1 MLFKVTIK
9 DIAKK
14 SGYAVGT
21 VSRALNGHP
30 SVSPEARA
38 TILAVVQENN
48 FTPNSNAKHL
58 KQQVSSGIA
67 IIVKGARNMLFAGIL
82 ELLQAE
88 IREHNYAAFVN
99 YLGEEDNEVL
109 HARRICRERKPL
121 GILFLGSRLSFFR
134 ESFRGIEVP
143 CVLITNSA
151 AELGFSNLASVSTDD
166 ALAAET
172 CIRYLAERG
181 HRSIGVLG
189 GVLGGGDPSSIRLAG
204 CERGFAVCGL
214 PFDRIRQYQAARFSL
229 ESGYAAMEKLLISL
243 PDMTAVFA
251 FSDAMAIGALRALR
265 DHGKRVPEDISLV
278 GYDGIELSRYS
289 IPRLTTIRQEEQAL
303 ARRGVALLLAQI
315 EDGAAAAYETVPFRL
330 LDGES
335 VKILEK
341 K

>member
-1 MLFKVTIK
+1 MTIK
-9 DIAKK
+9 DIARK

-38 TILAVVQENN
+38 KILAVVQENN

-58 KQQVSSGIA
+58 KQQANSGIA

-82 ELLQAE
+82 ELLQTE
-88 IREHNYAAFVN
+88 IRQHGYAVFVN
-99 YLGEEDNEVL
+99 YLGEDDNEVL

-121 GILFLGSRLSFFR
+121 GILFLGSCLSFF
-134 ESFRGIEVP
+134 EEDFRGIEIP

-151 AELGFSNLASVSTDD
+151 ADLGFSNLASVSTDD

-172 CIRYLAERG
+172 CIRYLAEQG
-181 HRSIGVLG
+181 HRKIGILG
-189 GVLGGGDPSSIRLAG
+189 GVLGGADPSSIRLAG
-204 CERGFAVCGL
+204 CLKGFSACGI
-214 PFDRIRQYQAARFSL
+214 PFDQARQYQAARFSM
-229 ESGYAAMEKLLISL
+229 ESGYAAMEQLLISA
-243 PDMTAVFA
+243 PDTTAVFA

-265 DHGKRVPEDISLV
+265 DHGRRVPEDISLV

-289 IPRLTTIRQEEQAL
+289 IPRLATVRQEDHAL
-303 ARRGVALLLAQI
+303 ARRGVSLLLAQI
-315 EDGAAAAYETVPFRL
+315 EDGAPAAYETVPFSL
-330 LDGES
+330 MEGET
-335 VKILEK
+335 VKELEK

>member
-1 MLFKVTIK
+1 MTIK

-38 TILAVVQENN
+38 KILTVVQENN

-58 KQQVSSGIA
+58 KQQASSGVA

-88 IREHNYAAFVN
+88 IRKHGYAVFVN
-99 YLGEEDNEVL
+99 YLGEDDNEVL

-121 GILFLGSRLSFFR
+121 GILFLGSCLSFFS
-134 ESFRGIEVP
+134 ESFRSIEIP

-172 CIRYLAERG
+172 CIRYLVRHG
-181 HRSIGVLG
+181 HRRIGILG
-189 GVLGGGDPSSIRLAG
+189 GVLGGADPSSIRLAG
-204 CERGFAVCGL
+204 CEKGFSACGIS
-214 PFDRIRQYQAARFSL
+214 FDQERQYRAARFSL
-229 ESGYAAMEKLLISL
+229 ESGYAAMEKLLVTL
-243 PDMTAVFA
+243 PEMTAVFA

-289 IPRLTTIRQEEQAL
+289 IPRLTTVRQEEHAL
-303 ARRGVALLLAQI
+303 AQRGVALLLAQI
-315 EDGAAAAYETVPFRL
+315 EDGAPATYETVPFSF
-330 LDGES
+330 LDGET
-335 VKILEK
+335 VKELK
-341 K
+341 KK

>member
-1 MLFKVTIK
+1 MTTK
-9 DIAKK
+9 DIANK

-21 VSRALNGHP
+21 VSRVLNGHP

-38 TILAVVQENN
+38 KILAVVRENN

-67 IIVKGARNMLFAGIL
+67 IIVKGARNILFAGIL

-88 IREHNYAAFVN
+88 IQKHNYAAFVN
-99 YLGEEDNEVL
+99 YLEEEDNEVL
-109 HARRICRERKPL
+109 YARRLCRERRPL
-121 GILFLGSRLSFFR
+121 GILFLGSRLPLFQ

-151 AELGFSNLASVSTDD
+151 ARLGFPNLASVSTDD

-172 CIRYLAERG
+172 CIRYLVERG

-189 GVLGGGDPSSIRLAG
+189 GVLASGDLSNTRLAG
-204 CERGFAVCGL
+204 CEREFANRGL
-214 PFDRIRQYQAARFSL
+214 PFDRSHHYQAARFSL

-243 PDMTAVFA
+243 PGMTAVFA
-251 FSDAMAIGALRALR
+251 FSDAMAIGALRALQ
-265 DHGKRVPEDISLV
+265 DHGRRVPEDISLV
-278 GYDGIELSRYS
+278 GYDGTELSRYS
-289 IPRLTTIRQEEQAL
+289 IPRLTTVRQDERAL
-303 ARRGVALLLAQI
+303 AQRGVALLLAQI
-315 EDGAAAAYETVPFRL
+315 EDGAVAVYETVPFCL

-335 VKILEK
+335 VKNLK
-341 K
+341 KR